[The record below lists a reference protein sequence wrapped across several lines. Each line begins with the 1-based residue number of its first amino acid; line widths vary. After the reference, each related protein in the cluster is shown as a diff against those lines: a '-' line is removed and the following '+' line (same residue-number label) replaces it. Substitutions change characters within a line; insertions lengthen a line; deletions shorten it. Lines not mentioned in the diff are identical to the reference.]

1 MKLASFLLLTL
12 LLSSCA
18 LLIPTASVHI
28 TGIQPDSTLNASD
41 TTAIILSINTNMN
54 ADFNFNGSNTV
65 SLKPGEENFF
75 VNGIQTGWY
84 YMDIVG
90 TDIRMRNVPVY
101 LHGGGTLPLDIGR
114 DYLDI
119 DGRTFFDSY
128 QEKSTLYPFYPVFSL
143 NCYGCEF
150 EPVIRFDGTQIAI
163 TQPWTTVTPG
173 WHTIEIYSPLDHV
186 QLYYRTLFDSYTV
199 TQIDLYPISMFP

>member
-1 MKLASFLLLTL
+1 MRPAIFLLLTL
-12 LLSSCA
+12 SFSSCA
-18 LLIPTASVHI
+18 LLIPTVSVHI
-28 TGIQPDSTLNASD
+28 TGISPDSALNASD
-41 TTAIILSINTNMN
+41 TTAIILSINTNMH
-54 ADFNFNGSNTV
+54 ADFNFNGSNIV
-65 SLKPGEENFF
+65 NLRPGQEDFV

-84 YMDIVG
+84 YMDVVG
-90 TDIRMRNVPVY
+90 TDIRIVNIPVY
-101 LHGGGTLPLDIGR
+101 LRGGEKLPLDIGR

-119 DGRTFFDSY
+119 NGRTFFDSY

-150 EPVIRFDGTQIAI
+150 EPVIRFDGAQITIA
-163 TQPWTTVTPG
+163 QSWTTVTPG

-186 QLYYRTLFDSYTV
+186 QLYYRTLFDSYTI